1 MNFLLWI
8 IIAILSLFVLYN
20 LMMDIKKLMQKKMH
34 EGMTNSSKPYISRID
49 INNISDSNKCHDELK
64 KKSRIDGNKWNAFSY
79 NDETK
84 KCTLYEEHQGV
95 KDLTKQYNNSFDIN
109 NVADFNKCKDEL
121 TQKGKNDVGNWNAF
135 SYNQQTK
142 KCTLY
147 EGHINKPNYY
157 DKKADMS
164 ILFSKELKQNKKP
177 KIAGTNIKEVI
188 KTEVD
193 SKEKCE
199 FELENQRD
207 ASGND
212 GLWNV
217 FAYNVTAKQCILYDG
232 EINKDSE
239 FNDSIE
245 TEQECSNWAKRNG
258 YAEGGGGFAFSG
270 NYNTNGCYYYDS
282 GEWKGKAF
290 WSIKKGKCTPSSDT
304 KCAINNYNTYD
315 LPPRTQLNVFELE
328 NQKNG
333 SCPVGC
339 AKPVCISGDCNEII
353 VRNNKKYKKCPY
365 KCVGGNQRRTDVSLE
380 DAGGCRYN
388 SECKD
393 VCDHK
398 LFLGNETN
406 AGKWDWQQLS
416 CGDTDA
422 NSQISNNS
430 IVYDN
435 GSSTSGSSTSGLTQN
450 DQESRQRYSR
460 GQYCDSFCSTGSKL
474 MTVKGTC
481 DKDNIYTKNDC
492 SNNGGLW
499 TPNEDGGWKTINV
512 KTETSE
518 CTEGCKIRDC
528 PNCGG
533 PPLTDADYAA
543 DDSVDMINPM
553 TGENRLGGSKTEFD
567 RRMKNNKA
575 QSKFYYDSVWKLFG

>member
-20 LMMDIKKLMQKKMH
+20 LITDIKNLMQKKMH
-34 EGMTNSSKPYISRID
+34 EG
-49 INNISDSNKCHDELK
+49 
-64 KKSRIDGNKWNAFSY
+64 FS
-79 NDETK
+79 
-84 KCTLYEEHQGV
+84 
-95 KDLTKQYNNSFDIN
+95 
-109 NVADFNKCKDEL
+109 A
-121 TQKGKNDVGNWNAF
+121 
-135 SYNQQTK
+135 
-142 KCTLY
+142 
-147 EGHINKPNYY
+147 NYY
-157 DKKADMS
+157 DKKTEMD

-188 KTEVD
+188 KTEID

-217 FAYNVTAKQCILYDG
+217 FAYNVTAKQCRLYDG

-239 FNDSIE
+239 YVDDV
-245 TEQECSNWAKRNG
+245 Q
-258 YAEGGGGFAFSG
+258 
-270 NYNTNGCYYYDS
+270 
-282 GEWKGKAF
+282 
-290 WSIKKGKCTPSSDT
+290 
-304 KCAINNYNTYD
+304 YNTYN
-315 LPPRTQLNVFELE
+315 LPPQTQLNVFELE

-353 VRNNKKYKKCPY
+353 VRNNKEYKKCPY

-398 LFLGNETN
+398 LFLGNKTN
-406 AGKWDWQQLS
+406 AGKWDWQHLS

-422 NSQISNNS
+422 NADTSN
-430 IVYDN
+430 
-435 GSSTSGSSTSGLTQN
+435 SGSTTEN

-460 GQYCDSFCSTGSKL
+460 GQYCDSFC
-474 MTVKGTC
+474 
-481 DKDNIYTKNDC
+481 KNT
-492 SNNGGLW
+492 S
-499 TPNEDGGWKTINV
+499 DGKQR
-512 KTETSE
+512 E

-533 PPLTDADYAA
+533 PPLTEADYAA

>member
-1 MNFLLWI
+1 
-8 IIAILSLFVLYN
+8 
-20 LMMDIKKLMQKKMH
+20 
-34 EGMTNSSKPYISRID
+34 
-49 INNISDSNKCHDELK
+49 
-64 KKSRIDGNKWNAFSY
+64 
-79 NDETK
+79 
-84 KCTLYEEHQGV
+84 
-95 KDLTKQYNNSFDIN
+95 
-109 NVADFNKCKDEL
+109 
-121 TQKGKNDVGNWNAF
+121 
-135 SYNQQTK
+135 
-142 KCTLY
+142 
-147 EGHINKPNYY
+147 
-157 DKKADMS
+157 
-164 ILFSKELKQNKKP
+164 
-177 KIAGTNIKEVI
+177 
-188 KTEVD
+188 
-193 SKEKCE
+193 
-199 FELENQRD
+199 ENQRD

-290 WSIKKGKCTPSSDT
+290 WSIKKGKCTPSGDT

-353 VRNNKKYKKCPY
+353 VRNNKEYKKCPY

-416 CGDTDA
+416 CGDT
-422 NSQISNNS
+422 
-430 IVYDN
+430 
-435 GSSTSGSSTSGLTQN
+435 
-450 DQESRQRYSR
+450 
-460 GQYCDSFCSTGSKL
+460 
-474 MTVKGTC
+474 
-481 DKDNIYTKNDC
+481 
-492 SNNGGLW
+492 
-499 TPNEDGGWKTINV
+499 
-512 KTETSE
+512 
-518 CTEGCKIRDC
+518 
-528 PNCGG
+528 
-533 PPLTDADYAA
+533 
-543 DDSVDMINPM
+543 
-553 TGENRLGGSKTEFD
+553 
-567 RRMKNNKA
+567 
-575 QSKFYYDSVWKLFG
+575 